1 MTTHTQPAA
10 SHMIRNFSI
19 GLIAAAT
26 LITPTVW
33 SVAYATQNASGAT
46 SATSSQSAGPQQSQ
60 QQGPSS
66 GNTSQADPQG
76 GSPRGASNNDSNSQG
91 VMPQG
96 QGAQGAPSGG
106 DSNMG
111 GAPPTGSSGS
121 DTSSNSSNSNGS
133 ASSGNNTESGGMGGM
148 GGLVGGGGAST
159 STELIALLQEDAPKY
174 RWAAA
179 TTGSQSAA
187 SYQLASE
194 VPVMAIGGF
203 NGTDNYPT
211 LEQFKEYVSKK
222 LIHYYI
228 AGNSMGGQANG
239 GSSAAEQI
247 TQWVQEN
254 FTAQTIDG
262 VTVYDLT
269 QTEE

>member
-76 GSPRGASNNDSNSQG
+76 ESPRGASNNDSNSQ
-91 VMPQG
+91 
-96 QGAQGAPSGG
+96 
-106 DSNMG
+106 
-111 GAPPTGSSGS
+111 
-121 DTSSNSSNSNGS
+121 
-133 ASSGNNTESGGMGGM
+133 GGMGGM

-187 SYQLASE
+187 SCQLASE

-247 TQWVQEN
+247 AQWVQEN

>member
-33 SVAYATQNASGAT
+33 SVAYATQNASGVT

-76 GSPRGASNNDSNSQG
+76 ESPRGASNNDSNSQ
-91 VMPQG
+91 
-96 QGAQGAPSGG
+96 
-106 DSNMG
+106 
-111 GAPPTGSSGS
+111 
-121 DTSSNSSNSNGS
+121 
-133 ASSGNNTESGGMGGM
+133 GGMGGM

-187 SYQLASE
+187 SCQLASE

-247 TQWVQEN
+247 AQWVQEN

>member
-33 SVAYATQNASGAT
+33 SVAYATQNASGVT

-76 GSPRGASNNDSNSQG
+76 ESPRGASNNDSNSQ
-91 VMPQG
+91 
-96 QGAQGAPSGG
+96 
-106 DSNMG
+106 
-111 GAPPTGSSGS
+111 
-121 DTSSNSSNSNGS
+121 
-133 ASSGNNTESGGMGGM
+133 GGMGGM

-187 SYQLASE
+187 SCQLASE

-247 TQWVQEN
+247 AQWVQEN

-269 QTEE
+269 HTEE

>member
-33 SVAYATQNASGAT
+33 SVAYATQNASGVT

-76 GSPRGASNNDSNSQG
+76 ESPRGASNNDSNSQ
-91 VMPQG
+91 
-96 QGAQGAPSGG
+96 
-106 DSNMG
+106 
-111 GAPPTGSSGS
+111 
-121 DTSSNSSNSNGS
+121 
-133 ASSGNNTESGGMGGM
+133 GGMGGM

-247 TQWVQEN
+247 AQWVQEN

-269 QTEE
+269 HTEE

>member
-33 SVAYATQNASGAT
+33 SVAYATQNASGVT

-76 GSPRGASNNDSNSQG
+76 ESPRGASNNDSNSQ
-91 VMPQG
+91 
-96 QGAQGAPSGG
+96 
-106 DSNMG
+106 
-111 GAPPTGSSGS
+111 
-121 DTSSNSSNSNGS
+121 
-133 ASSGNNTESGGMGGM
+133 GGMGGM

-222 LIHYYI
+222 LVHYYI

-247 TQWVQEN
+247 AQWVQEN

-269 QTEE
+269 HTEE

>member
-33 SVAYATQNASGAT
+33 SVAYATQNASGVT

-66 GNTSQADPQG
+66 GNTSQAAPQG
-76 GSPRGASNNDSNSQG
+76 ESPRGASNNDSNSQ
-91 VMPQG
+91 
-96 QGAQGAPSGG
+96 
-106 DSNMG
+106 
-111 GAPPTGSSGS
+111 
-121 DTSSNSSNSNGS
+121 
-133 ASSGNNTESGGMGGM
+133 GGMGGM

-247 TQWVQEN
+247 AQWVQEN

-269 QTEE
+269 HTEE

>member
-76 GSPRGASNNDSNSQG
+76 ESPRGASNNDSNSQ
-91 VMPQG
+91 
-96 QGAQGAPSGG
+96 
-106 DSNMG
+106 
-111 GAPPTGSSGS
+111 
-121 DTSSNSSNSNGS
+121 
-133 ASSGNNTESGGMGGM
+133 GGMGGM

-222 LIHYYI
+222 LVHYYI

-247 TQWVQEN
+247 AQWVQEN

-269 QTEE
+269 HTEE

>member
-33 SVAYATQNASGAT
+33 SVAYATQNASGVT

-76 GSPRGASNNDSNSQG
+76 ESPRGASNNDSNSQG
-91 VMPQG
+91 G
-96 QGAQGAPSGG
+96 I
-106 DSNMG
+106 
-111 GAPPTGSSGS
+111 
-121 DTSSNSSNSNGS
+121 
-133 ASSGNNTESGGMGGM
+133 GGM

-159 STELIALLQEDAPKY
+159 RTELIALLQEDAPKY

-222 LIHYYI
+222 LVHYYI

-247 TQWVQEN
+247 AQWVQEN

-269 QTEE
+269 HTEE

>member
-1 MTTHTQPAA
+1 M
-10 SHMIRNFSI
+10 S
-19 GLIAAAT
+19 
-26 LITPTVW
+26 
-33 SVAYATQNASGAT
+33 
-46 SATSSQSAGPQQSQ
+46 
-60 QQGPSS
+60 
-66 GNTSQADPQG
+66 
-76 GSPRGASNNDSNSQG
+76 
-91 VMPQG
+91 
-96 QGAQGAPSGG
+96 
-106 DSNMG
+106 
-111 GAPPTGSSGS
+111 
-121 DTSSNSSNSNGS
+121 
-133 ASSGNNTESGGMGGM
+133 GM

-247 TQWVQEN
+247 AQWVQEN

-269 QTEE
+269 HTEE

>member
-76 GSPRGASNNDSNSQG
+76 ESPRGASNNDSNSQ
-91 VMPQG
+91 
-96 QGAQGAPSGG
+96 
-106 DSNMG
+106 
-111 GAPPTGSSGS
+111 
-121 DTSSNSSNSNGS
+121 
-133 ASSGNNTESGGMGGM
+133 GGMGGM

-247 TQWVQEN
+247 AQWVQEN

>member
-33 SVAYATQNASGAT
+33 SVAYATQNASGVT

-76 GSPRGASNNDSNSQG
+76 ESPRGASNNDSNSQ
-91 VMPQG
+91 
-96 QGAQGAPSGG
+96 
-106 DSNMG
+106 
-111 GAPPTGSSGS
+111 
-121 DTSSNSSNSNGS
+121 
-133 ASSGNNTESGGMGGM
+133 GGMGGM

-247 TQWVQEN
+247 AQWVQEN

>member
-1 MTTHTQPAA
+1 
-10 SHMIRNFSI
+10 MIRNFSI

-33 SVAYATQNASGAT
+33 SVAYATQNASGVT
-46 SATSSQSAGPQQSQ
+46 SATSSQSSGPQQSQ

-76 GSPRGASNNDSNSQG
+76 ESPRGASNNDSNSQ
-91 VMPQG
+91 
-96 QGAQGAPSGG
+96 
-106 DSNMG
+106 
-111 GAPPTGSSGS
+111 
-121 DTSSNSSNSNGS
+121 
-133 ASSGNNTESGGMGGM
+133 GGMGGM

-222 LIHYYI
+222 LVHYYI

-247 TQWVQEN
+247 AQWVQEN

-269 QTEE
+269 HTEE

>member
-33 SVAYATQNASGAT
+33 SVAYATQNASGVT
-46 SATSSQSAGPQQSQ
+46 SATSSQSSGPQQSQ

-76 GSPRGASNNDSNSQG
+76 ESPRGASNNDSNSQ
-91 VMPQG
+91 
-96 QGAQGAPSGG
+96 
-106 DSNMG
+106 
-111 GAPPTGSSGS
+111 
-121 DTSSNSSNSNGS
+121 
-133 ASSGNNTESGGMGGM
+133 GGMGGM

-222 LIHYYI
+222 LVHYYI

-247 TQWVQEN
+247 AQWVQEN

-269 QTEE
+269 HTEE

>member
-1 MTTHTQPAA
+1 MTTHTPPAA
-10 SHMIRNFSI
+10 SQMIRNFSI

-33 SVAYATQNASGAT
+33 SVAYATQNASGVT

-76 GSPRGASNNDSNSQG
+76 ESPRGASNNDSNSQ
-91 VMPQG
+91 
-96 QGAQGAPSGG
+96 
-106 DSNMG
+106 
-111 GAPPTGSSGS
+111 
-121 DTSSNSSNSNGS
+121 
-133 ASSGNNTESGGMGGM
+133 GGMGGM

-222 LIHYYI
+222 LVHYYI

-247 TQWVQEN
+247 AQWVQEN

-269 QTEE
+269 HTEE